1 MRKYLLFA
9 FAAVSHFLICLFL
22 AGYVTLY
29 AQDNIKSPILRSVT
43 RNSLVNICNDNLTV
57 AIKYFHITHNS
68 SNVYLENTA
77 RSRGFLF
84 DVEDDGQTDTIK
96 FLYFS
101 LAALFIVVLLLA
113 ITFHLL
119 KKSQR
124 LSRKLSEALK
134 NLNVE
139 KERVEHANSMQTSF
153 IQNIN
158 HEIRTPLNGITG
170 FSRLL
175 AEDGDKFSAAE
186 RQEYVGLIEKN
197 TDMLLEMVNDVL
209 DISELESENMKF
221 DLKPRSV
228 NEICQFAAVSARR
241 YANKGV
247 DIIYRPH
254 KEDYMIM
261 TDGKR
266 TVQVLV
272 NYITNA
278 CKFTVKGSITV
289 DYKIEPDKFVRD
301 YSRNEDKPDNKV
313 EGAPEKSGVIIFS
326 VTDTGRNIPAEKA
339 QKIFRRFAG
348 LDKFVAGS
356 GIGLHICAL
365 IADGL
370 HAKVKLDTSYT
381 GGSRFLFI
389 HPIR

>member
-1 MRKYLLFA
+1 MLRMTGNRYKI
-9 FAAVSHFLICLFL
+9 SLFL
-22 AGYVTLY
+22 LGGV
-29 AQDNIKSPILRSVT
+29 
-43 RNSLVNICNDNLTV
+43 
-57 AIKYFHITHNS
+57 
-68 SNVYLENTA
+68 VYN
-77 RSRGFLF
+77 
-84 DVEDDGQTDTIK
+84 
-96 FLYFS
+96 
-101 LAALFIVVLLLA
+101 VLLLA

-228 NEICQFAAVSARR
+228 NEICQFVAVSARR

-247 DIIYRPH
+247 DIIYKFH

-261 TDGKR
+261 TDGKG
-266 TVQVLV
+266 Q
-272 NYITNA
+272 Y
-278 CKFTVKGSITV
+278 KF
-289 DYKIEPDKFVRD
+289 
-301 YSRNEDKPDNKV
+301 
-313 EGAPEKSGVIIFS
+313 
-326 VTDTGRNIPAEKA
+326 
-339 QKIFRRFAG
+339 
-348 LDKFVAGS
+348 L
-356 GIGLHICAL
+356 
-365 IADGL
+365 
-370 HAKVKLDTSYT
+370 
-381 GGSRFLFI
+381 
-389 HPIR
+389 